1 MGMNDLARTFLA
13 ACLVAL
19 VAMSVL
25 LTPANATVMIACDTP
40 DTSLQVSAEAH
51 GHGASHGD
59 TAHTEAAD
67 TSDSTHTHPEGHCA
81 SHSCVVGVSVAQ
93 HGATASLTLLGT
105 EQAVLTGSLVDQSAP
120 EGLRRP
126 PRA

>member
-1 MGMNDLARTFLA
+1 MNDLARTVLA

-25 LTPANATVMIACDTP
+25 LTPANATVMIACDAP
-40 DTSLQVSAEAH
+40 DASHQVSPEAH
-51 GHGASHGD
+51 AHGASHD
-59 TAHTEAAD
+59 DAAHTDAAD
-67 TSDSTHTHPEGHCA
+67 SSGSTHTHPEGHCA
-81 SHSCVVGVSVAQ
+81 SHSCVVGVSVTQ
-93 HGATASLTLLGT
+93 HGATASLTLQSA
-105 EQAVLTGSLVDQSAP
+105 EQDVPAGSLVDQSAP